1 MTSVFEDCMI
11 QNLCLPVKQM
21 KRHCWASI
29 LINDDLQ
36 ITLLMSNYTKSMV
49 YLYRRY
55 ISEFSDKQ
63 ILKRGLLSRMELN
76 NIISYEKLIVCKN

>member
-1 MTSVFEDCMI
+1 MI
-11 QNLCLPVKQM
+11 QNLRLPVEQM

-36 ITLLMSNYTKSMV
+36 ITLLMSNCTRPIV

-55 ISEFSDKQ
+55 ITEFLDKQ
-63 ILKRGLLSRMELN
+63 ILKRPTIEDEVEQ
-76 NIISYEKLIVCKN
+76 YHKL

>member
-11 QNLCLPVKQM
+11 QNLCLPVEQM

-76 NIISYEKLIVCKN
+76 NIISYEKLIVYKN

>member
-11 QNLCLPVKQM
+11 QNLYLPVEQM

-76 NIISYEKLIVCKN
+76 NIISYEKLIVYKN